1 MWPSTD
7 RRTLWT
13 SCWRMWLA
21 LAAALIAGPVTAQ
34 AMQLASGS
42 YPGNGLAGRAITGVG
57 FQPDAVI
64 IKGDI
69 AQLAVMRTA
78 TMAGDAAKEL
88 AAATDLRGGRIQS
101 LDGDGF
107 TIGTHAE
114 VNGSGVT
121 YFWTAFKDDGGGDF
135 RVGSY
140 VGPGRD
146 NLAIGGLGFR
156 PSYVIVM
163 PDRNERAVQRSSAM
177 VGDYSLM
184 FDNTGPKPNYV
195 QALQADG
202 FQVGTDARVNASGAT
217 YHYAAWKQVSGQMG
231 VGSYTGSAVDNRSIT
246 GVGFRPDYLIVKAG
260 VNSIGVH
267 RSAALAGDSTLT
279 FSAAVN
285 PSNAIQALEADGFQ
299 VGTASTI
306 NGVGATYFWMAF
318 GATSSGGPPTAL
330 AITSVNGGTH
340 PTTGAVFSV
349 VVQARDAS
357 GIRGTVT
364 AATDVSLSLNTG
376 SGHLGGTL
384 TGTIPAGASQVTLNG
399 ATYTKAESGVV
410 LTAIRTS
417 GDALAPG
424 DSAPFTVDPG
434 PIAGYTV
441 SLASPEPAGTPFGVT
456 VT

>member
-1 MWPSTD
+1 MWRITGPKA
-7 RRTLWT
+7 LW
-13 SCWRMWLA
+13 SLCWRMWLA
-21 LAAALIAGPVTAQ
+21 LGAAMIADPVAGH

-42 YPGNGLAGRAITGVG
+42 YTGNGLAGRAITGVG

-64 IKGDI
+64 IKGTA
-69 AQLAVMRTA
+69 AQPAVMRTA

-306 NGVGATYFWMAF
+306 NGAGATYFWMAF
-318 GATSSGGPPTAL
+318 GAPGLGGPPTAL
-330 AITSVNGGTH
+330 AITSVNGGSH
-340 PTTGAVFSV
+340 PS
-349 VVQARDAS
+349 
-357 GIRGTVT
+357 
-364 AATDVSLSLNTG
+364 
-376 SGHLGGTL
+376 
-384 TGTIPAGASQVTLNG
+384 
-399 ATYTKAESGVV
+399 
-410 LTAIRTS
+410 
-417 GDALAPG
+417 
-424 DSAPFTVDPG
+424 
-434 PIAGYTV
+434 
-441 SLASPEPAGTPFGVT
+441 AGTAF
-456 VT
+456 